1 MAAGRATRYME
12 AMNLGR
18 HRFAL
23 PLALSLAALAV
34 ATGAAFG
41 AWVDNGAA
49 IFLTLAQTGLSWCF

>member
-23 PLALSLAALAV
+23 PLALSLAALSV

-49 IFLTLAQTGLSWCF
+49 IFMTLAQIGLSWCF